1 MTSGLSDKY
10 SYRDIPTHIEV
21 NIAALLEAEKILKES
36 ASHQTSKGANVQQ
49 PVMDIFVN
57 RANGMYQTAVEA
69 KAIEAADTA
78 RETRIVSV
86 KLERRELPEQR
97 DPSAFVEFHVEPEG
111 RIRFL
116 LDERK
121 GREMQSYV
129 NDKLQ
134 QPIKTW
140 FGKTTDHLLA
150 LSLLLAEIWCY
161 RDCSQA
167 KMCLPPSAASA
178 FLTLIPIAFVAVLL
192 FRPLHRIWS
201 TMVPSVFL
209 IGGVGESHKER
220 KRKAKLVFTVVNILL
235 AVFSLV
241 TGLATILGK

>member
-10 SYRDIPTHIEV
+10 MYRDILTHIEV
-21 NIAALLEAEKILKES
+21 DIAALLEAEKMIKES
-36 ASHQTSKGANVQQ
+36 ASHQTPKGVNGHQ
-49 PVMDIFVN
+49 PVMNIFVN

-69 KAIEAADTA
+69 KAIESADTA

-86 KLERRELPEQR
+86 KLERRDLPKKEQK

-111 RIRFL
+111 RVRFL

-121 GREMQSYV
+121 GREMQNYV
-129 NDKLQ
+129 SDKLQ

-167 KMCLPPSAASA
+167 QMRLPPSAASA
-178 FLTLIPIAFVAVLL
+178 TLTLIPIAFVTVLA
-192 FRPLHRIWS
+192 HI
-201 TMVPSVFL
+201 
-209 IGGVGESHKER
+209 SHFE
-220 KRKAKLVFTVVNILL
+220 A
-235 AVFSLV
+235 A
-241 TGLATILGK
+241 